1 MKSSDLHEGVT
12 FAQISI
18 VFVTPEKPAKTP
30 VNFKRSIWNL
40 PV

>member
-1 MKSSDLHEGVT
+1 MKSSDLPESAT
-12 FAQISI
+12 FVQISLVI
-18 VFVTPEKPAKTP
+18 VTPEKPAKTR